1 MLQLIGMQSKMGA
14 ITNDAR
20 IPSGGWH
27 WPYEQHCRL
36 LSVSSGRVDESVLP
50 FHSIDEV
57 QHIRPLPSLQPDSIP
72 ASNSVN
78 FGIRSPASRA
88 VERVSVH
95 FQFATAKL
103 TSLLRGDVRCDAII
117 SFV

>member
-1 MLQLIGMQSKMGA
+1 MQSKMGA
-14 ITNDAR
+14 TTNNAG
-20 IPSGGWH
+20 IPPGGWH

-36 LSVSSGRVDESVLP
+36 LSGYTGRIDESVVP

-57 QHIRPLPSLQPDSIP
+57 QHIGPLPSLHSDSIP
-72 ASNSVN
+72 ASNSVSV
-78 FGIRSPASRA
+78 GIRSPASRA
-88 VERVSVH
+88 VEHVSVH